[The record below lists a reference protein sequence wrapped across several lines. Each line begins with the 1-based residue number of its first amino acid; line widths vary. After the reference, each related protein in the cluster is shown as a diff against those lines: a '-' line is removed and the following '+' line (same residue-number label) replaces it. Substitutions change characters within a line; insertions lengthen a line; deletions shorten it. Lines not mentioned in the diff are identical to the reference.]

1 MSLTIDWGVVLMMVA
16 ALSTL
21 ALYALWPTLRA
32 IARVVAIVWQRRAQ
46 LMKVAT
52 MMSQKILDGK
62 MDQSGADAAATGAP
76 VTAGGLGRAASTEGV
91 PPTQP
96 SGPIA
101 ANRRG
106 RRAMRLPR

>member
-16 ALSTL
+16 TLSVL

-62 MDQSGADAAATGAP
+62 MDQSGAGAAGAP